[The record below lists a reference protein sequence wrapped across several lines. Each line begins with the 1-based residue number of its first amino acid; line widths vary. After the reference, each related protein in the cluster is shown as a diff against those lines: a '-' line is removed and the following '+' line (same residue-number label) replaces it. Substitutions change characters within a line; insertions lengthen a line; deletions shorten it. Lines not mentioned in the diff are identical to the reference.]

1 MRRIRYHAYGGPE
14 VLTMEETEVPIPGSR
29 QVRIRAEVIGA
40 NFVDVKF
47 RQGPDAGGI
56 YRRDLPAVLTGDVV
70 GTVDAVGPGVD
81 PRLIGRRVATLAE
94 DAFADQVLAEAGW
107 LAPVPEGIDD
117 ATASMLPMGAPVALG
132 ALRAARVSPGETVL
146 VHAAAGGIGHLAVQ
160 LAKICGA
167 GTVIATAGSPGK
179 LDFTRTL
186 GADAAVDYSAG
197 NWPERVREVAPRG
210 VDVVLDSVG
219 GRILL
224 RSLDLLAPFGRAVV
238 YGAAGGEPTGIPLT
252 SLFAMRSVA
261 GFSLLAWRA
270 AAPKQARDDMD
281 EITKYA
287 IEGRIRAA
295 LHARL
300 PLHEAAE
307 AHRIMES
314 RSQLGRVLLVP

>member
-14 VLTMEETEVPIPGSR
+14 VLTMEETEIPTPGTG
-29 QVRIRAEVIGA
+29 QVRIRAEAIGA

-47 RQGPDAGGI
+47 RQGPDAGGV
-56 YRRDLPAVLTGDVV
+56 YHRALPAVLTGDVV

-81 PRLIGRRVATLAE
+81 PGLAGRRVATLAE
-94 DAFADQVLAEAGW
+94 DAFADQVLADATW

-132 ALRAARVSPGETVL
+132 ALRTARVAPGETVL

-179 LDFTRTL
+179 LDFTRML
-186 GADAAVDYSAG
+186 GADAAVDYSAED
-197 NWPERVREVAPRG
+197 WPDRVREAAPRG
-210 VDVVLDSVG
+210 VDVVLDSVAG
-219 GRILL
+219 GVLL

-238 YGAAGGEPTGIPLT
+238 YGAAGGELTGIPLT
-252 SLFAMRSVA
+252 SLFAMRSVS

-270 AAPKQARDDMD
+270 AAPEQARHDMD
-281 EITKYA
+281 EVA
-287 IEGRIRAA
+287 EHAVEGRLRAA

-300 PLHEAAE
+300 PLHQAAE
-307 AHRIMES
+307 AHRILES

>member
-14 VLTMEETEVPIPGSR
+14 VLTMEEAGVPSPGPG
-29 QVRIRAEVIGA
+29 QVRIRAEAVGA

-47 RQGPDAGGI
+47 RQGPEAGGI

-81 PRLIGRRVATLAE
+81 PGLTGRRVAALAE
-94 DAFADQVLAEAGW
+94 DAFADYVIADTEW

-117 ATASMLPMGAPVALG
+117 ATASVLPMGAPVALG
-132 ALRAARVSPGETVL
+132 ALRAARLSPGETVL

-160 LAKICGA
+160 LAKISGA

-186 GADAAVDYSAG
+186 GADAAVDYSAED
-197 NWPERVREVAPRG
+197 WPERVREVASGG

-219 GRILL
+219 GRVLA
-224 RSLDLLAPFGRAVV
+224 RSLDLLAPLGRAVV
-238 YGAAGGEPTGIPLT
+238 YGVAGGEATDIPLT
-252 SLFAMRSVA
+252 SLFAVKSVT

-270 AAPKQARDDMD
+270 AAPKQAREDMD
-281 EITKYA
+281 QVTQHA
-287 IEGRIRAA
+287 IEGRLRAR

-300 PLHEAAE
+300 PLDEAAE

-314 RSQLGRVLLVP
+314 RTQLGRILLTP

>member
-14 VLTMEETEVPIPGSR
+14 VLTLEETEIPAPGPG

-47 RQGPDAGGI
+47 RQGPDTGGI

-70 GTVDAVGPGVD
+70 GTVGAVGRGVD
-81 PRLIGRRVATLAE
+81 PGLVGRRVAALAE
-94 DAFADQVLAEAGW
+94 DAFADHVLAEAEW
-107 LAPVPEGIDD
+107 LAPVPEGVDD
-117 ATASMLPMGAPVALG
+117 ATASMLPMGGPVALG
-132 ALRAARVSPGETVL
+132 ALRAARMSPGETVL

-160 LAKICGA
+160 LARLRGA
-167 GTVIATAGSPGK
+167 GTVIATAGSAGK
-179 LDFTRTL
+179 LDFIRAL
-186 GADAAVDYSAG
+186 GADAAVDYSAED
-197 NWPERVREVAPRG
+197 WPEQVRELAPRG
-210 VDVVLDSVG
+210 IDVVLDSVG
-219 GRILL
+219 GRVLL

-238 YGAAGGEPTGIPLT
+238 YGAAGGELTGIPLT

-270 AAPKQARDDMD
+270 AAPRQARDDV
-281 EITKYA
+281 EEVATHA
-287 IEGRIRAA
+287 AEGRLRAS